1 MVSLTGNFTGGPGQR
16 ATALRFCALTPVLS
30 IVLSIALL
38 ALANVSP
45 GQNNLA
51 ELRSRLEHETNP
63 VSKAKIMH
71 DLGEVEFKEIERDV
85 SGGHLPEGL
94 AILKQYD
101 AEVHTCVQALDKKGE
116 NAEKHPAGFKQLQFS
131 LRESLR
137 RIDALLPGM
146 TADDQAPF
154 LDVRND
160 LSDLDQHLFRELFP
174 REPAVGG
181 RDSR

>member
-1 MVSLTGNFTGGPGQR
+1 MPRVVRFTGGPGVR
-16 ATALRFCALTPVLS
+16 ATALRILALTPALP
-30 IVLSIALL
+30 IVLSIALF
-38 ALANVSP
+38 ALANVAP

-71 DLGEVEFKEIERDV
+71 DLGEIEFKQIERDV

-116 NAEKHPAGFKQLQFS
+116 NAEKHPGGFKQLQFS

-154 LDVRND
+154 LEVRNN
-160 LSDLDQHLFRELFP
+160 LSEVDQHLFRELFP
-174 REPAVGG
+174 REPSESGHE
-181 RDSR
+181 SK

>member
-1 MVSLTGNFTGGPGQR
+1 MLAASGQVTGGPGMR
-16 ATALRFCALTPVLS
+16 AKALWIFALTVALALVL
-30 IVLSIALL
+30 
-38 ALANVSP
+38 LANVAP

-71 DLGEVEFKEIERDV
+71 DLGELEFKEIERDV
-85 SGGHLPEGL
+85 SGGHLSEGL

-137 RIDALLPGM
+137 RIDALMPGM

-154 LDVRND
+154 LEVRND
-160 LSDLDQHLFRELFP
+160 LSEVDQHIFRELFP
-174 REPAVGG
+174 REPSEGG
-181 RDSR
+181 PASK

>member
-1 MVSLTGNFTGGPGQR
+1 MR
-16 ATALRFCALTPVLS
+16 ATGLWIFALTV
-30 IVLSIALL
+30 AL
-38 ALANVSP
+38 ALVLFANVAP

-71 DLGEVEFKEIERDV
+71 DLGEVEFKQIERDV

-101 AEVHTCVQALDKKGE
+101 AEVHACVQALDKKGE

-154 LDVRND
+154 LEVRDD

-174 REPAVGG
+174 RVPGEK
-181 RDSR
+181 